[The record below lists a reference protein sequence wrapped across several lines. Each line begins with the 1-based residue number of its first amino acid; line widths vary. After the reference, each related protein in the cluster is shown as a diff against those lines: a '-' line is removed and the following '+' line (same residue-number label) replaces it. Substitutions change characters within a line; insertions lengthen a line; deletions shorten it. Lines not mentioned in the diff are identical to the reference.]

1 MVPAASATLDAEIGY
16 RVCLIR
22 KRAKVSLAE
31 LAQATGRSIG
41 YLSQIERGLSS
52 PTIREVALMADALK
66 VGFMDLV
73 APQGEGAAA
82 EPIRRDEDR
91 TYIPFRGPGI
101 VKRVLSPRNTGS
113 IEMFIMELEA
123 GAGTGHQPYS
133 HDGEESGFVLEGSID
148 LMVGAER
155 HSLEPGDSFRF
166 SSRIPH
172 AFKAFGASGAKVLW
186 VNVGDR

>member
-1 MVPAASATLDAEIGY
+1 METLATAPLDAQIGH
-16 RVCLIR
+16 RLRSFR

-52 PTIREVALMADALK
+52 PTIREVAVMADALR

-73 APQGEGAAA
+73 APQGAGAASD
-82 EPIRRDEDR
+82 PIRREEDR

-101 VKRVLSPRNTGS
+101 AKRVLSPRNVGS

-123 GAGTGHQPYS
+123 DASTGQQPYS
-133 HDGEESGFVLEGSID
+133 HDGEESGFVLEGSIE
-148 LMVGAER
+148 LVVGAER
-155 HSLEPGDSFRF
+155 YSLESGDSFRF
-166 SSRIPH
+166 SSRVPH
-172 AFKAFGASGAKVLW
+172 AFRALGVTGAKVLW
-186 VNVGDR
+186 VNVGHR